1 MTQEIM
7 LKLSVYKDP
16 KLKKATA
23 MQEMSSWHLN
33 SGERGKWGRSHQL
46 SPWQSG
52 LYSLAEEFGT
62 YPYKCIRKPLLSFKY
77 KSDLI

>member
-1 MTQEIM
+1 MKILVLPSECERCIGMTQEIM

-33 SGERGKWGRSHQL
+33 SGERGK
-46 SPWQSG
+46 
-52 LYSLAEEFGT
+52 
-62 YPYKCIRKPLLSFKY
+62 
-77 KSDLI
+77 